1 MMLKKI
7 KKFVL
12 LLLVILVIVILFA
25 TSYILWIQPIDSHT
39 SGTTIGIARKT
50 TASPKKLVKLKKIR
64 KPNRKNSEVPRIDLR
79 SKDLTELDL
88 TDYAGE
94 LSMAIFD
101 SETQWPEKLPIGF
114 DPKKCL
120 ELGKNPG
127 LGVRA
132 LHKKG
137 ITGKGISI
145 GIIDQTLLTSHEQY
159 AKRLKHYEEIHV
171 LSKNPEM
178 HGTAV
183 SSLALGKNIGVAPAS
198 NLYFI
203 ASALSDNNLKMLMGK
218 DNNDPKV
225 YNYAYYAQAIDR
237 FLVLNESLPE
247 KEKIRVI
254 SISRSFEKNH
264 EGYQTVQKSID
275 KAKARGIFVITAN
288 LKRDYNVGLS
298 GLGRDQM
305 ADPDDPDSYTLGDWI
320 KPHPEEFKDDLFV
333 PMDRRTYAASSGVD
347 QYEQDASGGLSW
359 AVPYLA
365 GLYALACQA
374 DPSITPEKFLDLA
387 MKTSDSRTVENMG
400 KPFTIKSIV
409 NPERLINTLQ
419 AN

>member
-12 LLLVILVIVILFA
+12 LLLVILAVVALFA
-25 TSYILWIQPIDSHT
+25 ISYILWIQPIDSHT
-39 SGTTIGIARKT
+39 PGTTIGIARKT

-159 AKRLKHYEEIHV
+159 AKRYYPKTLKCTERQY
-171 LSKNPEM
+171 L
-178 HGTAV
+178 
-183 SSLALGKNIGVAPAS
+183 
-198 NLYFI
+198 
-203 ASALSDNNLKMLMGK
+203 
-218 DNNDPKV
+218 
-225 YNYAYYAQAIDR
+225 R
-237 FLVLNESLPE
+237 
-247 KEKIRVI
+247 
-254 SISRSFEKNH
+254 SR
-264 EGYQTVQKSID
+264 
-275 KAKARGIFVITAN
+275 
-288 LKRDYNVGLS
+288 
-298 GLGRDQM
+298 
-305 ADPDDPDSYTLGDWI
+305 
-320 KPHPEEFKDDLFV
+320 
-333 PMDRRTYAASSGVD
+333 
-347 QYEQDASGGLSW
+347 
-359 AVPYLA
+359 
-365 GLYALACQA
+365 
-374 DPSITPEKFLDLA
+374 
-387 MKTSDSRTVENMG
+387 
-400 KPFTIKSIV
+400 
-409 NPERLINTLQ
+409 
-419 AN
+419 